1 MIVLEENDSMK
12 KHWSLFLGA
21 SLITGIA
28 GSLFLK
34 KKQANQQPDSDIPN
48 LYKSYLGS
56 WWFVNKQKATQHTLK
71 IEDDL
76 QIIIDGKELRYM
88 LVELTNKRL
97 VAQDEYGYHLIIQCL
112 NDKPASLYDEAD
124 DATYVLESTDS
135 LECPTEQ

>member
-34 KKQANQQPDSDIPN
+34 KKQEKQLTDSDIPN

-56 WWFVNKQKATQHTLK
+56 WWFVNKVKATQHTLK

-76 QIIIDGKELRYM
+76 QIIIDGKKLSYR
-88 LVELTNKRL
+88 LVELTSKRL
-97 VAQDEYGYHLIIQCL
+97 VAQDEYGYHLIVQCL
-112 NDKPASLYDEAD
+112 NDRPASLYDEAD
-124 DATYVLESTDS
+124 DATYVLETTDS
-135 LECPTEQ
+135 LDCSTEK

>member
-1 MIVLEENDSMK
+1 MK

-34 KKQANQQPDSDIPN
+34 KQQEKQQADSDIPT

-56 WWFVNKQKATQHTLK
+56 WWFVNKVKATQHTLK

-76 QIIIDGKELRYM
+76 QIIIDGKNLSYM

-97 VAQDEYGYHLIIQCL
+97 VAQDEYGYHLIVQCL

-124 DATYVLESTDS
+124 DATYVLEATNSFD
-135 LECPTEQ
+135 CPTEN

>member
-12 KHWSLFLGA
+12 KNWSLFLGA

-34 KKQANQQPDSDIPN
+34 KKQERQRSDSDIPN

-56 WWFVNKQKATQHTLK
+56 WWFVNKQKATQHTLT

-76 QIIIDGKELRYM
+76 QITIDGKKLSYM

-97 VAQDEYGYHLIIQCL
+97 VAQDEYGYHLIVQCL
-112 NDKPASLYDEAD
+112 KDKPASLYDEAD

-135 LECPTEQ
+135 LERP

>member
-1 MIVLEENDSMK
+1 MK

-34 KKQANQQPDSDIPN
+34 KQKGKQSLEPDVAS

-71 IEDDL
+71 IDEHLRILVDDR
-76 QIIIDGKELRYM
+76 ELRYK
-88 LVELTNKRL
+88 LVELTVKRL
-97 VAQDEYGYHLIIQCL
+97 VIQDEYGYHLIVQCI
-112 NDKPASLYDEAD
+112 NKKPASLYDEAD
-124 DATYVLESTDS
+124 DATYVLEAIDHSDS
-135 LECPTEQ
+135 STEQ

>member
-1 MIVLEENDSMK
+1 MK

-34 KKQANQQPDSDIPN
+34 KKQERLQTDADIPN

-56 WWFVNKQKATQHTLK
+56 WWFVNKAKATQHTLQ

-76 QIIIDGKELRYM
+76 QIIIDGKKLSYM

-97 VAQDEYGYHLIIQCL
+97 VAQDEYGYHLIVQCL

-124 DATYVLESTDS
+124 DATYVLEATDS
-135 LECPTEQ
+135 LDCPIEN

>member
-1 MIVLEENDSMK
+1 MK

-34 KKQANQQPDSDIPN
+34 KKQENQQTDSEIPN
-48 LYKSYLGS
+48 LYKRYLGS
-56 WWFVNKQKATQHTLK
+56 WWFVNKVKATQHTLT

-76 QIIIDGKELRYM
+76 QIIIDGKKLSYM

-97 VAQDEYGYHLIIQCL
+97 VAQDEYGYHLIVQCL
-112 NDKPASLYDEAD
+112 NDQPASLYDEAD
-124 DATYVLESTDS
+124 DATYVLEATDS
-135 LECPTEQ
+135 LDCPTEN

>member
-1 MIVLEENDSMK
+1 MK

-34 KKQANQQPDSDIPN
+34 KQQGKQPIDTDIPN

-56 WWFVNKQKATQHTLK
+56 WWFVNKQKATQHTLT

-76 QIIIDGKELRYM
+76 QIIIDGKKLNYM
-88 LVELTNKRL
+88 LVELTSKRL
-97 VAQDEYGYHLIIQCL
+97 VAQDEYGYHLIVQCL

-124 DATYVLESTDS
+124 DATYVLEATDS
-135 LECPTEQ
+135 FDLDCPTEN